1 MTRQVVPDF
10 VPEAREQV
18 EGARRQPRI
27 LVQLRLEELVGGNR
41 LAAQA
46 RRQLLPF
53 FRSLGLPVDLADLGL
68 ADASLNDLKAA
79 CAFAGRPDSDLHNL
93 PFAVSSDDLL
103 TALVSTTTI
112 PVASPRQS

>member
-1 MTRQVVPDF
+1 MPAHAHTNTHYRGRAAPHLAD
-10 VPEAREQV
+10 
-18 EGARRQPRI
+18 
-27 LVQLRLEELVGGNR
+27 EL
-41 LAAQA
+41 
-46 RRQLLPF
+46 
-53 FRSLGLPVDLADLGL
+53 VDLADLGL
-68 ADASLNDLKAA
+68 ADASLNDLRAA